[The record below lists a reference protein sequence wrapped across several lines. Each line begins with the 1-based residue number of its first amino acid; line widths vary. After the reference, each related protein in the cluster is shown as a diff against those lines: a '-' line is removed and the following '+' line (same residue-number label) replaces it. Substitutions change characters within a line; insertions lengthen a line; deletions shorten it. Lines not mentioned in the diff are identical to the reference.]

1 MIVTLAL
8 RNLVL
13 RPWRSLLLLAGFG
26 LGVGVMI
33 TLLSIGDA
41 MVIQARDEKLVGGGE
56 VTVLPDGVDLEVL
69 KTGGVGG
76 LWFSVAN
83 ARFVH
88 RQLLAAPRL
97 QALIEAAAPQ
107 MEGKLLYLRGAR
119 LPELAVRGGGEI
131 PSLSRVVGVAPTLVA
146 GRWDDDAGD
155 RRWAAPTDAELRHD
169 IDHFHETP
177 PGVRD
182 PGSWAEWHYF
192 NVLAPD
198 RKRWAFLTFLVGG
211 DVPRGEWGG
220 QLLLTLHE
228 EGRPPRRFSRVVPNA
243 RVRYSTGDADL
254 QLDETFVRVR
264 DDGRYAV
271 RARIPPEGG
280 GEAAEVDLVV
290 SPAPGAYFPGTS
302 LGSGDFVSGYV
313 VAGLRATATGTICV
327 GARCE
332 RYDEAQ
338 GYHDHNWGTWRDVTW
353 EWGAAR
359 AGAYTVLYGRV
370 QAPDSLVADT
380 PLFVYLVDSLGFRA
394 VFRPREIRYEDSRRL
409 AVEGTTIAV
418 PARGE
423 MVDVRGSDTL
433 RLALEIEDV
442 AATDTRKALVER
454 GEPGS
459 DRRRARPW
467 FLQLKGLARLSGR
480 IDGVPVAGEG
490 AGFFE
495 TYR

>member
-1 MIVTLAL
+1 MILTLAL

-13 RPWRSLLLLAGFG
+13 RPWRTCLLLAGFG

-41 MVIQARDEKLVGGGE
+41 MVTQARDEKLVGGGE

-88 RQLLAAPRL
+88 LQLLASPRL
-97 QALIEAAAPQ
+97 RTMVSAAAPQ

-131 PSLSRVVGVAPTLVA
+131 PSLSRAVGGAPTLVA
-146 GRWDDDAGD
+146 GRWEDDAGD
-155 RRWAAPTDAELRHD
+155 RRWASPTDAELRHD
-169 IDHFHETP
+169 IDRFHETP
-177 PGVRD
+177 AGVRN
-182 PGSWAEWHYF
+182 PESWAEWHYF
-192 NVLAPD
+192 NVLSAD
-198 RKRWAFLTFLVGG
+198 RKRWAFLTFMVGG

-228 EGRPPRRFSRVVPNA
+228 EGRPPRRFSRMVPRA
-243 RVRYSTGDADL
+243 RVRYSTRDADV
-254 QLDETFVRVR
+254 QLDEAFVRVLA
-264 DDGRYAV
+264 DGRYAV
-271 RARIPPEGG
+271 RARIPAERGG
-280 GEAAEVDLVV
+280 AVADVDLVV
-290 SPAPGAYFPGTS
+290 SPAPRAYFPGTS
-302 LGSGDFVSGYV
+302 LGAGDFVSGYV
-313 VAGLRATATGTICV
+313 VAGLRASATGSICV
-327 GARCE
+327 GTRCE
-332 RYDEAQ
+332 RYEDAQ
-338 GYHDHNWGTWRDVTW
+338 GYHDHNWGTWRGVTW

-359 AGAYTVLYGRV
+359 AGAYTLLYGRV
-370 QAPDSLVADT
+370 QAPDSLVAEA

-394 VFRPREIRYEDSRRL
+394 VFRPREVRYEDSGRL
-409 AVEGTTIAV
+409 RVGGTTIAV

-423 MVDVRGSDTL
+423 MVDVRGEDTL
-433 RLALEIEDV
+433 RITLEIEDA
-442 AATDTRKALVER
+442 AATDMRVVLVER
-454 GEPGS
+454 GEHGLA
-459 DRRRARPW
+459 RQVARPW
-467 FLQLKGLARLSGR
+467 FLQLKGIARISGR
-480 IDGVPVAGEG
+480 IDGVPVTGEG

>member
-1 MIVTLAL
+1 MILTLAL

-41 MVIQARDEKLVGGGE
+41 MVAQARDEKLVGGGD

-83 ARFVH
+83 ARFVYL
-88 RQLLAAPRL
+88 QLLAAPRL
-97 QALIEAAAPQ
+97 RPVVAAAAPQ

-119 LPELAVRGGGEI
+119 LPELAVRASGEV
-131 PSLSRVVGVAPTLVA
+131 PSLSRAVGGAPAVAA
-146 GRWDDDAGD
+146 GVWDDDDGD
-155 RRWAAPTDAELRHD
+155 RRWTAPTDAQLRHD

-177 PGVRD
+177 RGVQD
-182 PGSWAEWHYF
+182 PQSWAEWHYF
-192 NVLAPD
+192 NVLSAD
-198 RKRWAFLTFLVGG
+198 GRRWAFLTFMVGG

-228 EGRPPRRFSRVVPNA
+228 AGAPPRRYSRTIPRG
-243 RVRYSTGDADL
+243 RVRYSTRDADL
-254 QLDETFVRVR
+254 QLDDAFVRVR
-264 DDGRYAV
+264 EDGRYAV
-271 RARIPPEGG
+271 RARIPAERG
-280 GEAAEVDLVV
+280 GEAADVDLVV

-302 LGSGDFVSGYV
+302 LGSGAFVSGYV
-313 VAGLRATATGTICV
+313 VAGLRAATSGSICV
-327 GARCE
+327 GRRCE
-332 RYDEAQ
+332 RYDDAQ

-359 AGAYTVLYGRV
+359 AGAYTLLYGRV
-370 QAPDSLVADT
+370 QAPDSLIADA

-394 VFRPREIRYEDSRRL
+394 VFRPREVRYQDTRRL
-409 AVEGTTIAV
+409 VVGRTSIAV

-423 MVDVRGSDTL
+423 MLDVRGADTL
-433 RLALEIEDV
+433 RITLEIEDA
-442 AATDTRKALVER
+442 AATDMRVAAVER
-454 GEPGS
+454 GEHGLA
-459 DRRRARPW
+459 RRLARPW
-467 FLQLKGLARLSGR
+467 FLQLKGTARIAGR
-480 IDGVPVAGEG
+480 IDGIPVAGQG